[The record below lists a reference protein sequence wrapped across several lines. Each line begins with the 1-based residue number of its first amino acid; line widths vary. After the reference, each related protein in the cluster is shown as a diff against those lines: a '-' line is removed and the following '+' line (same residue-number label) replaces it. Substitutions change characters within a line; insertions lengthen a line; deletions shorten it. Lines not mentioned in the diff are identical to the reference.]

1 MRTTLLEHAVPL
13 AGDDTLAQRLGGLG
27 KPVQDDE
34 AAIRV
39 GVEGPQGGV
48 YRIIETTSVV
58 EAVHVFEALA
68 DLGLRAEQGR
78 KEHGVA
84 LTRVFRARR

>member
-1 MRTTLLEHAVPL
+1 MELLTKVPPK
-13 AGDDTLAQRLGGLG
+13 GDAT
-27 KPVQDDE
+27 P
-34 AAIRV
+34 
-39 GVEGPQGGV
+39 
-48 YRIIETTSVV
+48 
-58 EAVHVFEALA
+58 VHVFEALA